1 LDKVKRDNQ
10 RAYLITYPIAS
21 FARPIPIERE
31 GTFIGRRPGDDIQIQ
46 IADRHISRRHAR
58 LYWEDG
64 HFWVEDLGS
73 QNGTF
78 VNNVRIEKGRLQS
91 HDKITIGHHTY
102 LFLAQ
107 PDPVGDLPAKA
118 SLETSD
124 TIAIC
129 SEEMNLSDI
138 WAQNANHAARGF
150 LHQVNDAA
158 TDTPQGDQLAPTR
171 LAMLYQLSERLRN
184 TSQAQAVFEKGIE
197 LILEA
202 LPAAESTLVAQRSA
216 FDDSYRVAACQFR
229 DPDQVSD
236 DSIPFSQTV
245 FDWVF
250 KEQVTLVSQ
259 NLGAD
264 QRFQDSDSIS
274 MQGLRSIVCVPITG
288 KKHVIG
294 LLYAHSNSP
303 LNPFTKDD
311 ALFVSA
317 VANEMALN
325 IDNIRLQQ
333 KLLNSERMAAIGLT
347 VSNLAHNMKN
357 LLAVNQG
364 VAQLMDIHIG
374 RQDFPQIQKKWQRVQ
389 NSLAGIGKLA
399 TEMLEYAKE
408 DALYVKPVDINKMIW
423 TNRHLFEDSLS
434 RDGLTLAYALT
445 RKNPVWPMDLVQLQR
460 ALFNLI
466 LNAADA
472 VQEKK
477 DAQIKISTAVGNDN
491 QLRISVADNGCGI
504 PQNTRGK
511 VLELFFTTKGVQ
523 GTGLG
528 LPMVQKFV
536 EKSGGKLTFQ
546 SKEGSGSI
554 FEMTFPNITHEDGR
568 PLKPSGVDR
577 VSP

>member
-1 LDKVKRDNQ
+1 
-10 RAYLITYPIAS
+10 
-21 FARPIPIERE
+21 
-31 GTFIGRRPGDDIQIQ
+31 
-46 IADRHISRRHAR
+46 
-58 LYWEDG
+58 
-64 HFWVEDLGS
+64 
-73 QNGTF
+73 
-78 VNNVRIEKGRLQS
+78 
-91 HDKITIGHHTY
+91 
-102 LFLAQ
+102 
-107 PDPVGDLPAKA
+107 
-118 SLETSD
+118 
-124 TIAIC
+124 
-129 SEEMNLSDI
+129 
-138 WAQNANHAARGF
+138 
-150 LHQVNDAA
+150 
-158 TDTPQGDQLAPTR
+158 
-171 LAMLYQLSERLRN
+171 
-184 TSQAQAVFEKGIE
+184 
-197 LILEA
+197 
-202 LPAAESTLVAQRSA
+202 
-216 FDDSYRVAACQFR
+216 
-229 DPDQVSD
+229 
-236 DSIPFSQTV
+236 
-245 FDWVF
+245 
-250 KEQVTLVSQ
+250 
-259 NLGAD
+259 
-264 QRFQDSDSIS
+264 
-274 MQGLRSIVCVPITG
+274 
-288 KKHVIG
+288 
-294 LLYAHSNSP
+294 
-303 LNPFTKDD
+303 
-311 ALFVSA
+311 
-317 VANEMALN
+317 
-325 IDNIRLQQ
+325 
-333 KLLNSERMAAIGLT
+333 
-347 VSNLAHNMKN
+347 
-357 LLAVNQG
+357 QG